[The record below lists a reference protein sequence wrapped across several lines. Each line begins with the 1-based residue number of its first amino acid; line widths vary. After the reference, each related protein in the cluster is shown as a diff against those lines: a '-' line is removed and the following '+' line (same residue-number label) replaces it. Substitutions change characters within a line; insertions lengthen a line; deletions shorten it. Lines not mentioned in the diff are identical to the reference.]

1 MAHLT
6 LSDLGLGQES
16 GGMTRAEYDR
26 MLALEARGIPHEQ
39 AKLMVRE
46 GTDLLASKAGS
57 AAGLV
62 RALGGEV
69 ERLIAPPPPPPP
81 KKGLPTWA
89 IVGAGAAVGLGF
101 VWWWTGRRAQ
111 EPVDM
116 GRPLLPT
123 DDLGDAPTGMYDL
136 ERDED
141 GEAATGAYGVR

>member
-1 MAHLT
+1 MAYLT

-46 GTDLLASKAGS
+46 GTDLLASKAGA

-62 RALGGEV
+62 RALGGEA
-69 ERLIAPPPPPPP
+69 EKLLAPPPPPPQ
-81 KKGLPTWA
+81 KKLPAWVV
-89 IVGAGAAVGLGF
+89 VGFGAAVGLGAI
-101 VWWWTGRRAQ
+101 WWWTSRRSP

-116 GRPLLPT
+116 GRPPLPT
-123 DDLGDAPTGMYDL
+123 DDLGDAPTGVLDL
-136 ERDED
+136 ARDEEGD
-141 GEAATGAYGVR
+141 ASTGIYGTR